1 MLIAQILMVV
11 IFVNAVMV
19 STCGVVIASMSTSV
33 KELLTTVRF
42 SLTVTMIMEFIIALA
57 GMDICH
63 HLVTVSHAKTSMNVK
78 WGHTGVPFSVLALIM
93 MVPSFVN
100 ASMDTP
106 NLPMMELIVR
116 FTFDNHHSRVTH
128 WSATLD
134 F

>member
-116 FTFDNHHSRVTH
+116 FIFDSHHSRVTH
-128 WSATLD
+128 SSATLD